1 MAKMGKLPGMPGLN
15 MGNLMKQA
23 QKMQQDMA
31 ALQEELK
38 QREYTASAGG
48 GAVTAVVNGE
58 NRLVSLTISPEAI
71 TPDDA
76 ELLADMVM
84 VAVNEALRQ
93 AAETAEKE
101 MSKLTGGLGGLGGL
115 F

>member
-1 MAKMGKLPGMPGLN
+1 MAKMGKFPGMPGMN

-38 QREYTASAGG
+38 TREYTATAGG

-58 NRLVSLTISPEAI
+58 NRIVSLDISPDAL
-71 TPDDA
+71 DSADA

-101 MSKLTGGLGGLGGL
+101 MGKLTGGLCGL